1 MTFSK
6 LFFPLLVLFLLLTI
20 AVQKTAYSKNI
31 QGYIS
36 DTIPTYVHS
45 GPGKEYRIIGTI
57 SSGSEIQITGKSK
70 NDYSEIINEKGK
82 TVWLESKYVTDKPG
96 FRVIIAQLNS
106 KLADI
111 EGSSSEASERL
122 MRANKNVNKLSTE
135 KIQLNDEISTL
146 NKTLSELNF
155 KIKDQDTSIK
165 KEWFFNGAIVLCL
178 GLILGLVIP
187 RLSSNKRSGMNNW
200 K

>member
-6 LFFPLLVLFLLLTI
+6 LFFPLLVLFLSLTI
-20 AVQKTAYSKNI
+20 TAQKTAYSKNI

-111 EGSSSEASERL
+111 ESSSSEASERL

-187 RLSSNKRSGMNNW
+187 RLSSNKKSGMNNW